1 MSDTKAKGGGKKRI
15 ILIVAVMLML
25 VCAGVGASFGGLVG
39 HGPKHRNVA
48 GSDIE
53 KPVLVD
59 LPDMVSNLDTG
70 GRRVS
75 FVKIHVK
82 LQVMHAADVPAIK
95 EAEPEL
101 LDIVQTYLREMRPEE
116 LHGGEA
122 TYRLREAL
130 MNRIDARLAPVEV
143 TDLLFT
149 QLLVQ

>member
-1 MSDTKAKGGGKKRI
+1 MSETKAKAGGKKRI
-15 ILIVAVMLML
+15 ILIVALL
-25 VCAGVGASFGGLVG
+25 LTLACAAVGASFDGLIG
-39 HGPKHRNVA
+39 HGSKRRSAA
-48 GSDIE
+48 GTDVE

-82 LQVMHAADVPAIK
+82 LQVMHAADVAAIK

>member
-15 ILIVAVMLML
+15 ILIVALMLML
-25 VCAGVGASFGGLVG
+25 VGAGVGASFGGFIG
-39 HGPKHRNVA
+39 HGQKHSTAA
-48 GSDIE
+48 GSDSE